1 MALRFGTTAAKSLG
15 AARTKSTLETLATAK
30 FSAAVA
36 DEGER
41 GRRRGIVEIR
51 RILLK
56 HEATI
61 EDPRRSP
68 HAPLPSPSPTLSA
81 GTRARHS
88 AECKS
93 YTHKYLAS
101 PRASSLAVKA

>member
-1 MALRFGTTAAKSLG
+1 MVLRFGTTAAKSLG

-41 GRRRGIVEIR
+41 GRRRGFVEIR

-61 EDPRRSP
+61 QNPRRVP
-68 HAPLPSPSPTLSA
+68 PRTPPLPVADAL
-81 GTRARHS
+81 GRDTRPPLRRVYNFYA
-88 AECKS
+88 
-93 YTHKYLAS
+93 
-101 PRASSLAVKA
+101 

>member
-1 MALRFGTTAAKSLG
+1 M
-15 AARTKSTLETLATAK
+15 TKSTLETLATAT

-41 GRRRGIVEIR
+41 GLLRRFVEIR

-61 EDPRRSP
+61 EDPRRVP
-68 HAPLPSPSPTLSA
+68 RTLPSPSPTRL
-81 GTRARHS
+81 GRDTRPPLRRVCIYA
-88 AECKS
+88 
-93 YTHKYLAS
+93 
-101 PRASSLAVKA
+101 

>member
-41 GRRRGIVEIR
+41 GRRRGSWKFVEF
-51 RILLK
+51 
-56 HEATI
+56 
-61 EDPRRSP
+61 
-68 HAPLPSPSPTLSA
+68 
-81 GTRARHS
+81 
-88 AECKS
+88 
-93 YTHKYLAS
+93 Y
-101 PRASSLAVKA
+101 